1 MVNEDKMSPCTR
13 RFQYLL
19 IARYVALRGASLH
32 GIRFSLRHVV
42 SPLRFLRSSFANT
55 YFLQCLMIDKGRV
68 VALICALFAL
78 TFLGTDSEIDASVAM
93 CV

>member
-1 MVNEDKMSPCTR
+1 MSPCTR

-42 SPLRFLRSSFANT
+42 SPLRFFGFVVCQHI
-55 YFLQCLMIDKGRV
+55 FLQCLMIDKGRV